1 MLVTGFVG
9 ASFGMIIFTPAIE
22 AIPADLIIAGLVG
35 NPPKKLFDAQLTRE
49 EDRYLV
55 GRQGLE
61 IELPWER
68 GSKAAA
74 KEKVTAGVRP
84 EDITIVPNAGDS
96 SEGSLAEVF
105 VGEPLG
111 RDNLVDVRIDDLH
124 RCVLADPR
132 QPKRFG
138 DPVHL
143 QFDGER
149 VQLFDPEAEY
159 SLLWT

>member
-1 MLVTGFVG
+1 M
-9 ASFGMIIFTPAIE
+9 
-22 AIPADLIIAGLVG
+22 
-35 NPPKKLFDAQLTRE
+35 
-49 EDRYLV
+49 

-61 IELPWER
+61 IELPSEQ

-84 EDITIVPNAGDS
+84 EDITFVPDAGDS
-96 SEGSLAEVF
+96 SEDSLAEAF

-124 RCVLADPR
+124 LCVLADPR
-132 QPKRFG
+132 QPMKFG
-138 DPVHL
+138 DKVHL

-149 VQLFDPEAEY
+149 VQLFDPETEY

>member
-1 MLVTGFVG
+1 MRGERHGTHPPPKELYERPRAVFIAGFVG
-9 ASFGMIIFTPAIE
+9 
-22 AIPADLIIAGLVG
+22 
-35 NPPKKLFDAQLTRE
+35 NPQKNFFDAQLTRE

-68 GSKAAA
+68 GSKAAS

-84 EDITIVPNAGDS
+84 EDIALVPDAGDS
-96 SEGSLAEVF
+96 SEDSLAEVF

-124 RCVLADPR
+124 LCVLADPR
-132 QPKRFG
+132 QPMKFG
-138 DPVHL
+138 DKVHL

-149 VQLFDPEAEY
+149 VQLFDPETEY